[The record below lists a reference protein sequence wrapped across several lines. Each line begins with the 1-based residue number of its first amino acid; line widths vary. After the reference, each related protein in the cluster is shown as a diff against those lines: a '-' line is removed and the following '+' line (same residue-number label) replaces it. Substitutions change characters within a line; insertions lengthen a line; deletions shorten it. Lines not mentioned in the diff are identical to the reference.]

1 MATKCDSSRDVISEL
16 PADVKERILE
26 RLPTRDAA
34 RTAILSTRWRDA
46 WLGQGRI
53 VVDLDLFQCVQR
65 CQGDKSLAF
74 ANIINDILL
83 RHAGPVK
90 KFTLCTNL
98 QDLKL
103 QQSDLDRWLIFLS
116 RNGIQELTIS
126 IPVLICQERPVVY
139 SPVSLH

>member
-34 RTAILSTRWRDA
+34 RTAILSTRWRDV
-46 WLGQGRI
+46 WLGHGRI
-53 VVDLDLFQCVQR
+53 VVDLDLFQCVER
-65 CQGDKSLAF
+65 CEGDKSVAF
-74 ANIINDILL
+74 VNMINDILL

-90 KFTLCTNL
+90 KFTLCICL

-103 QQSDLDRWLIFLS
+103 QPSDLDRWLLFLS
-116 RNGIQELTIS
+116 KKW
-126 IPVLICQERPVVY
+126 Y
-139 SPVSLH
+139 SGTYNLHTWFGP